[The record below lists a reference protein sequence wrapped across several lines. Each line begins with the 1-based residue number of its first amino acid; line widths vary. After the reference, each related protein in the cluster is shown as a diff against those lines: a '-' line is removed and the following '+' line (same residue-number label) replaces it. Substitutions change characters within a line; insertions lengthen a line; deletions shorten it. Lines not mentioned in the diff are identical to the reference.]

1 MIIKAYRHLWPFTQG
16 DEIIFTLSP
25 NKYSM
30 HAKVPLQNL
39 HKQNTPACCFSS
51 ELWRLSHRPTQL
63 HPQTFSQHSGPV
75 KRWGWYFYFKDRC
88 TIFTTEH
95 DINLRFLHVFEHIK
109 TIDSN
114 FVVYYS
120 TSTRIYSEGGKLFAP
135 HHHLFFRVISRV

>member
-16 DEIIFTLSP
+16 DDIIFTLSP

-39 HKQNTPACCFSS
+39 HKQNTPACCSS
-51 ELWRLSHRPTQL
+51 LELWQPSHRPTQL

-88 TIFTTEH
+88 TFLQQNIILIWGFYMFLN
-95 DINLRFLHVFEHIK
+95 INNDL
-109 TIDSN
+109 N
-114 FVVYYS
+114 FAVYNS
-120 TSTRIYSEGGKLFAP
+120 TSTRIYSESGKLFVP
-135 HHHLFFRVISRV
+135 HQHLFFRFISRV